1 MKRRLPVAGL
11 ALLLF
16 LVLALITLPI
26 VGLEPQDRRPGLWI
40 KGELVTT
47 PITDWFFTDQFEVI
61 YLETRTWYLIP
72 HSVTISCT
80 AHDDRLYL
88 TSTYSQGGEFP
99 SRFWNKNVMRDPR
112 VRLRIGNQLFERTL
126 SLVTD
131 VAEKK
136 AVLESKKKKNHRWK
150 NPGMENVHV
159 FQVL

>member
-1 MKRRLPVAGL
+1 MKRKLSVAGL

-16 LVLALITLPI
+16 LVLVLITLRI
-26 VGLEPQDRRPGLWI
+26 VGLEPQNRRPGLWI

-47 PITDWFFTDQFEVI
+47 PVSDWSFTDQFEEI
-61 YLETRTWYLIP
+61 YLESRTWYLIP

-80 AHDDRLYL
+80 AHEGRLYL

-126 SLVTD
+126 SLLTI
-131 VAEKK
+131 VAEKE
-136 AVLESKKKKNHRWK
+136 AVLESKKKKNTRWK
-150 NPGMENVHV
+150 HPGLENVHI

>member
-1 MKRRLPVAGL
+1 MKRKLSIAGL
-11 ALLLF
+11 VFLLF

-26 VGLEPQDRRPGLWI
+26 VGLEPQDRRPGLWV

-47 PITDWFFTDQFEVI
+47 PVTDWSFTNQFEEI

-80 AHDDRLYL
+80 AHEGRLYL

-99 SRFWNKNVMRDPR
+99 SRFWNKNVMRNPR

-131 VAEKK
+131 VAEKE
-136 AVLESKKKKNHRWK
+136 AVLESKKKKYPGWK
-150 NPGMENVHV
+150 NPGMGNVHL

>member
-1 MKRRLPVAGL
+1 MKRKLLIAGF
-11 ALLLF
+11 ALLLP
-16 LVLALITLPI
+16 LVLALIALRI

-47 PITDWFFTDQFEVI
+47 PVTDWSFTDQFAEI

-80 AHDDRLYL
+80 AHQGRLYL
-88 TSTYSQGGEFP
+88 TSTYSQGAEFP

-112 VRLRIGNQLFERTL
+112 VRLRIGNQLFERPL
-126 SLVTD
+126 SLLTN
-131 VAEKK
+131 VAEKET
-136 AVLESKKKKNHRWK
+136 VLESKKKKNTRWK
-150 NPGMENVHV
+150 HPGLENVHI

>member
-47 PITDWFFTDQFEVI
+47 PITDWSFTDQFEEI

-88 TSTYSQGGEFP
+88 TSTYSQGGDFP

-136 AVLESKKKKNHRWK
+136 AVLESKKKKNPRWK
-150 NPGMENVHV
+150 NPGMENVHI

>member
-1 MKRRLPVAGL
+1 MKRKLSVARL

-16 LVLALITLPI
+16 LVLVLITLRI
-26 VGLEPQDRRPGLWI
+26 VGLEPQNRRPGLWI

-47 PITDWFFTDQFEVI
+47 PVSDWSFTDQFEEI
-61 YLETRTWYLIP
+61 YLESRTWSLIP

-80 AHDDRLYL
+80 AHEGRLYL

-126 SLVTD
+126 SLLTI
-131 VAEKK
+131 VAEKE
-136 AVLESKKKKNHRWK
+136 AVLESKKKKSTRWK
-150 NPGMENVHV
+150 HPGLENVHI

>member
-1 MKRRLPVAGL
+1 MKRKLLIAGF
-11 ALLLF
+11 ALLLP
-16 LVLALITLPI
+16 LVLALIALRI

-47 PITDWFFTDQFEVI
+47 PVTDWSFTDQFAEI

-80 AHDDRLYL
+80 AHQGRLYL

-112 VRLRIGNQLFERTL
+112 VRLRIGNQLFEKTL
-126 SLVTD
+126 SLLTN
-131 VAEKK
+131 VAEKE
-136 AVLESKKKKNHRWK
+136 AVLESKKKKNTRWK
-150 NPGMENVHV
+150 HPGLENVHI

>member
-1 MKRRLPVAGL
+1 MKKKLSLVGF
-11 ALLLF
+11 ALLLC
-16 LVLALITLPI
+16 LVLALITLRM

-47 PITDWFFTDQFEVI
+47 PVADWSFTDQYEEI
-61 YLETRTWYLIP
+61 YLESRTWYLVP

-80 AHDDRLYL
+80 AHEGRLYL

-112 VRLRIGNQLFERTL
+112 VRLKIGDQLFERTL
-126 SLVTD
+126 SLLTD
-131 VAEKK
+131 VAEKE
-136 AVLESKKKKNHRWK
+136 AVLESKKKKNPRWN
-150 NPGMENVHV
+150 NPGMENVHL